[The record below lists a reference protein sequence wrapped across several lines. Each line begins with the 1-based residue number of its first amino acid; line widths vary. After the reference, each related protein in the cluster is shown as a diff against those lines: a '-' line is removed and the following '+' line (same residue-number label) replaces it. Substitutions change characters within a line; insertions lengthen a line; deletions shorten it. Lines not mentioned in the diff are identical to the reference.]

1 MSEKKNQKNGEGR
14 RRRRRIES
22 ESEFDPVLSLL
33 LSKSL
38 NNLEIHFLRPY
49 FSKQS
54 IYTLAF
60 ITSNQFPLA
69 FSFVVRR
76 KSRKE
81 EDTNNYSCIF
91 FNSYTHVKVTYI
103 QID

>member
-54 IYTLAF
+54 I
-60 ITSNQFPLA
+60 
-69 FSFVVRR
+69 
-76 KSRKE
+76 
-81 EDTNNYSCIF
+81 
-91 FNSYTHVKVTYI
+91 
-103 QID
+103 